1 MSNDNE
7 GFLKKISNVMNK
19 VSESK
24 SLQFEVEENTKTIME
39 KVEILEKELEQARK
53 ALTDKGAELKS
64 YEAVDD
70 AKIQDAY
77 YQGQYDCIA
86 TIKPKVQ

>member
-1 MSNDNE
+1 
-7 GFLKKISNVMNK
+7 
-19 VSESK
+19 
-24 SLQFEVEENTKTIME
+24 ME

-53 ALTDKGAELKS
+53 ALADKGAELKS

-77 YQGQYDCIA
+77 YQGKYDCIA
-86 TIKPKVQ
+86 TVKPKVQ

>member
-1 MSNDNE
+1 MSNDNK

-19 VSESK
+19 VSELE
-24 SLQFEVEENTKTIME
+24 SLQSEVEENTKTIME
-39 KVEILEKELEQARK
+39 RVEILEKELEEARK
-53 ALTDKGAELKS
+53 ALANKDAELKS

-86 TIKPKVQ
+86 TVKPKV